1 MPNIKDRK
9 PHQYRETRQRGRAV
23 NLTVTA
29 PSSLAK
35 LVHIE
40 SRLANKSVSHFMRD
54 ILADR
59 YKHLVGLNRQAR

>member
-9 PHQYRETRQRGRAV
+9 PNKYRETRQRGRAV

-29 PSSLAK
+29 PSGLAK

-59 YKHLVGLNRQAR
+59 YKHLVALNRQAR